1 MMRLPLFA
9 AFMVAAT
16 HAVYIERE
24 DSDFSET
31 VLAEIEDD
39 ECVCEDFMGQLDSEL
54 EVDSDVDLDSE
65 GELDLECEGELDC
78 DADGW
83 FSDKAAAAKKGL
95 SKAGKKMKEG
105 AVTFKKKAGE
115 MADRAGDSIA
125 ADASA
130 AKKKAGELADSA
142 GKKASC
148 IKKCMA
154 AAQLGAESQSK
165 SISIGDHN
173 AM

>member
-16 HAVYIERE
+16 HAIYIERE

-39 ECVCEDFMGQLDSEL
+39 ECVCEDFMGQLDSE
-54 EVDSDVDLDSE
+54 
-65 GELDLECEGELDC
+65 GELDC
-78 DADGW
+78 DADNW
-83 FSDKAAAAKKGL
+83 LSDKAAAAKKKL
-95 SKAGKKMKEG
+95 SKAGEKMKEG
-105 AVTFKKKAGE
+105 ASAAKKKAGE

-125 ADASA
+125 AGASA
-130 AKKKAGELADSA
+130 AKKKAGEMADSA
-142 GKKASC
+142 GRKASC

-165 SISIGDHN
+165 L
-173 AM
+173 